1 MEWLNYHHLLY
12 FWTVANEGS
21 IARACEKLLLAQP
34 TISGQL
40 RALERAL
47 GEKLFAR
54 SGRGLVLTEVG
65 EQLFRTAHRMQSEL
79 QQVQELMSESQDVP
93 TGQLIVTTTVGI
105 GSTWLSSRLDE
116 FLKLYPLIQLE
127 IRLNDAELDL
137 AMREADV
144 AIRLHRPNQSE
155 MIQRKLFTV
164 HNHFY
169 ASNAYIDELG
179 MPASADQLDNH
190 RIISFGEPVP
200 SYLGD
205 INYLERMGRADSS
218 PRRAALKVNAIYG
231 MMQACRAGIGIAM
244 LPDYVTEKE
253 DGLVQILPEIELP
266 AYEAYFVYPP
276 AIKNSKRVGVFRDFL
291 VSKAR
296 EWSF

>member
-1 MEWLNYHHLLY
+1 MSDTDNRLSNGLTYADAGVDIDAGEMLVEHIKPLAKS
-12 FWTVANEGS
+12 TARPGS
-21 IARACEKLLLAQP
+21 EPSL
-34 TISGQL
+34 GGFG
-40 RALERAL
+40 ALFDLKAA
-47 GEKLFAR
+47 GF
-54 SGRGLVLTEVG
+54 T
-65 EQLFRTAHRMQSEL
+65 
-79 QQVQELMSESQDVP
+79 DP
-93 TGQLIVTTTVGI
+93 LIVTTTVGI

-179 MPASADQLDNH
+179 MPGSADQLDSH

-205 INYLERMGRADSS
+205 INYLERMGRTDSS

-244 LPDYVTEKE
+244 LPDYVTESETQVKRVLT
-253 DGLVQILPEIELP
+253 GVELP
-266 AYEAYFVYPP
+266 AYEAFFVYPP
-276 AIKNSKRVGVFRDFL
+276 ALKNSKRVGVFRDFL
-291 VSKAR
+291 VGKAR

>member
-1 MEWLNYHHLLY
+1 MLDWDKLRIFHTAAES
-12 FWTVANEGS
+12 GS
-21 IARACEKLLLAQP
+21 FTHAAEKLGMSQSAVSRQ
-34 TISGQL
+34 IS
-40 RALERAL
+40 ALEDDL
-47 GEKLFAR
+47 GLKLFIRHA
-54 SGRGLVLTEVG
+54 RGLVLTEVG
-65 EQLFRTAHRMQSEL
+65 EQLFRTAHRMHWEL
-79 QQVQELMSESQDVP
+79 QQVETQMSESQDVP
-93 TGQLIVTTTVGI
+93 TGPLIVTTTVGI

-169 ASNAYIDELG
+169 ASNEYIEEFG
-179 MPASADQLDNH
+179 MPQSADQLDDH
-190 RIISFGEPVP
+190 RIVSFGEPVP

-205 INYLERMGRADSS
+205 INFLERMGRTDSS

-253 DGLVQILPEIELP
+253 DGLVQVLPETELP
-266 AYEAYFVYPP
+266 AYEAFFVYPP
-276 AIKNSKRVGVFRDFL
+276 ALKNSKRVGVFRDFL
-291 VSKAR
+291 VGKAR

>member
-1 MEWLNYHHLLY
+1 MLDWDKLRIFHTAAES
-12 FWTVANEGS
+12 GS
-21 IARACEKLLLAQP
+21 FTHAAEKLGMSQSAVSRQ
-34 TISGQL
+34 IS
-40 RALERAL
+40 ALEDDL
-47 GEKLFAR
+47 SLKLFIRHA
-54 SGRGLVLTEVG
+54 RGLVLTEVG
-65 EQLFRTAHRMQSEL
+65 EQLFRTAHRMHWEL
-79 QQVQELMSESQDVP
+79 QQVETQMSESQDEP
-93 TGQLIVTTTVGI
+93 TGPLIVTTTVGI

-164 HNHFY
+164 HNYFY
-169 ASNAYIDELG
+169 ASNSYVDEHG
-179 MPASADQLDNH
+179 MPRSVEDLDNH

-205 INYLERMGRADSS
+205 INHLERLGRSDSS
-218 PRRAALKVNAIYG
+218 PRRAVLRVNAIYG
-231 MMQACRAGIGIAM
+231 MKQACSAGIGIAM
-244 LPDYVTEKE
+244 LPAYVTEE
-253 DGLVQILPEIELP
+253 TDSLVRVLPEVELP

-276 AIKNSKRVGVFRDFL
+276 ALKNSKRVGVFRDFL

>member
-1 MEWLNYHHLLY
+1 MLDWDKLRIFHTAAES
-12 FWTVANEGS
+12 GS
-21 IARACEKLLLAQP
+21 FTHAAEKLGMSQSAVSRQ
-34 TISGQL
+34 IS
-40 RALERAL
+40 ALEDDL
-47 GEKLFAR
+47 GLKLFIRHA
-54 SGRGLVLTEVG
+54 RGLVLTEVG
-65 EQLFRTAHRMQSEL
+65 EQLFRTAHRMHWEL
-79 QQVQELMSESQDVP
+79 QQVETQMSESQDVP
-93 TGQLIVTTTVGI
+93 TGPLIVTTTVGI

-169 ASNAYIDELG
+169 ASISYIEEFG
-179 MPASADQLDNH
+179 MPTSAEQLDDH
-190 RIISFGEPVP
+190 RIVSFGEPVP

-205 INYLERMGRADSS
+205 INFLERMGRTDSS

-231 MMQACRAGIGIAM
+231 MMQACRAGTGIAM
-244 LPDYVTEKE
+244 LPDYVTETE
-253 DGLVQILPEIELP
+253 DGLVQVLPEIELP

-276 AIKNSKRVGVFRDFL
+276 ALKNSKRVGVFRDFL
-291 VSKAR
+291 VAKAR

>member
-1 MEWLNYHHLLY
+1 
-12 FWTVANEGS
+12 
-21 IARACEKLLLAQP
+21 
-34 TISGQL
+34 
-40 RALERAL
+40 
-47 GEKLFAR
+47 
-54 SGRGLVLTEVG
+54 
-65 EQLFRTAHRMQSEL
+65 
-79 QQVQELMSESQDVP
+79 MSESQDVP
-93 TGQLIVTTTVGI
+93 TGPLIVTTTVGI

-169 ASNAYIDELG
+169 ASNSYVDERG
-179 MPASADQLDNH
+179 MPSSPEDLDNH

-205 INYLERMGRADSS
+205 INYLERMGRSDSS
-218 PRRAALKVNAIYG
+218 PRRAALRVNAIYG

-244 LPDYVTEKE
+244 LPAYVTEKE
-253 DGLVQILPEIELP
+253 DGLVQVLPEIELP

-276 AIKNSKRVGVFRDFL
+276 ALKNSKRVGVFRDFL

>member
-1 MEWLNYHHLLY
+1 MLDWDKLRIFHTAAES
-12 FWTVANEGS
+12 GS
-21 IARACEKLLLAQP
+21 FTHAAEKLGMSQSAVSRQ
-34 TISGQL
+34 IS
-40 RALERAL
+40 ALEDDL
-47 GEKLFAR
+47 GLKLFIRHA
-54 SGRGLVLTEVG
+54 RGLVLTEVG
-65 EQLFRTAHRMQSEL
+65 EQLFRTAHRMHWEL
-79 QQVQELMSESQDVP
+79 H
-93 TGQLIVTTTVGI
+93 
-105 GSTWLSSRLDE
+105 E

-169 ASNAYIDELG
+169 AAKAYIEEFG
-179 MPASADQLDNH
+179 MLTSADQLDDH
-190 RIISFGEPVP
+190 RIVSFGEPVP

-205 INYLERMGRADSS
+205 INFLERMGRTDSS

-244 LPDYVTEKE
+244 LPDYVTEK
-253 DGLVQILPEIELP
+253 DGLVQVLPETELP
-266 AYEAYFVYPP
+266 AYEAFFVYPP
-276 AIKNSKRVGVFRDFL
+276 ALKNSKRVGVFRDFL
-291 VSKAR
+291 VAKAR

>member
-1 MEWLNYHHLLY
+1 MLDWDKLRIFHTAAES
-12 FWTVANEGS
+12 GS
-21 IARACEKLLLAQP
+21 FTHAAEKLGMSQSAVSRQ
-34 TISGQL
+34 IS
-40 RALERAL
+40 ALEDDL
-47 GEKLFAR
+47 GLKLFIRHA
-54 SGRGLVLTEVG
+54 RGLVLTEVG
-65 EQLFRTAHRMQSEL
+65 EQLFRTAHRMHWEL
-79 QQVQELMSESQDVP
+79 QQVETQMSESQDEP
-93 TGQLIVTTTVGI
+93 TGPLIVTTTVGI

-127 IRLNDAELDL
+127 IRLNDSELDL

-169 ASNAYIDELG
+169 ASNTYVDEYG
-179 MPASADQLDNH
+179 MPRSLDDLDNH

-205 INYLERMGRADSS
+205 INFLERMGRSESS
-218 PRRAALKVNAIYG
+218 PRRAVLKVNAIYG
-231 MMQACRAGIGIAM
+231 MMNACRAGIGIAM
-244 LPDYVTEKE
+244 LPAYVTEKE
-253 DGLVQILPEIELP
+253 DGLIQVLPEVELP
-266 AYEAYFVYPP
+266 NYEAYFVYPP
-276 AIKNSKRVGVFRDFL
+276 ALKNSKRVGVFRDFL

>member
-1 MEWLNYHHLLY
+1 MKMLDWDKLRIFHTAAES
-12 FWTVANEGS
+12 GS
-21 IARACEKLLLAQP
+21 FTHAAEKLGMSQSAVSRQ
-34 TISGQL
+34 IS
-40 RALERAL
+40 ALEDDL
-47 GEKLFAR
+47 GLKLFIRHA
-54 SGRGLVLTEVG
+54 RGLVLTEVG
-65 EQLFRTAHRMQSEL
+65 EQLFRTAHRMHWEL
-79 QQVQELMSESQDVP
+79 QQVETQMSESQDVP
-93 TGQLIVTTTVGI
+93 TGPLIVTTTVGI

-169 ASNAYIDELG
+169 ASNSYIDEHG
-179 MPASADQLDNH
+179 MPASPEELDNH
-190 RIISFGEPVP
+190 RVISFGEPVP

-205 INYLERMGRADSS
+205 INFLERMGRSDSS
-218 PRRAALKVNAIYG
+218 PRRAALRVNAIYG

-253 DGLVQILPEIELP
+253 DGLMQILPEIELP

-276 AIKNSKRVGVFRDFL
+276 ALKNSKRVGVFRDFL

>member
-1 MEWLNYHHLLY
+1 MLDWDKLRIFHTAAES
-12 FWTVANEGS
+12 GS
-21 IARACEKLLLAQP
+21 FTHAAEKLGMSQSAVSRQ
-34 TISGQL
+34 IS
-40 RALERAL
+40 ALEDDL
-47 GEKLFAR
+47 GLKLFIRHA
-54 SGRGLVLTEVG
+54 RGLVLTEVG
-65 EQLFRTAHRMQSEL
+65 EQLFRTAHRMHWEL
-79 QQVQELMSESQDVP
+79 QQVETQMSESQDTP
-93 TGQLIVTTTVGI
+93 TGPLVVTTTVGI

-127 IRLNDAELDL
+127 IRLNDSELDL

-169 ASNAYIDELG
+169 ASTGYIEEFG
-179 MPASADQLDNH
+179 MPASAEQLDEH
-190 RIISFGEPVP
+190 RIVSFGEPVP

-205 INYLERMGRADSS
+205 INFLERMGRSDSS

-244 LPDYVTEKE
+244 LPDYVTEEE
-253 DGLVQILPEIELP
+253 DGLVQVLPETELP
-266 AYEAYFVYPP
+266 AYEAFFVYPP
-276 AIKNSKRVGVFRDFL
+276 ALKNSKRVGVFRDFL
-291 VSKAR
+291 VAKAR